1 MALEG
6 LKAGIFGAIGRLKGK
21 RKLDEA
27 EIKEL
32 SKSIRRALLEAD
44 FNVRQSK
51 EITARLE
58 ERMVEEEPLPG
69 VTLQTHAMN
78 IIYTEL
84 VRLLGPPKEIR
95 PHNQTILMVGLY
107 GQGKT
112 TTTAKLAEWW
122 RRRHGVKVA
131 VIEADVQRPG
141 AYAQLQ
147 QLLSDSPVE
156 VYGEPENKDAEE
168 IVRNG
173 LAKVGNAD
181 VVIVDTA
188 GRDRLDDEL
197 QAELERIHKV
207 ANATERFLVIDAQV
221 GQAAGPVAAGFHE
234 LVGVSGV
241 IVSKLDGTARG
252 GGALSAVATTGAP
265 IVFIGEGEKVADL
278 EKFESDRFISRLLGM
293 GDIRGLIDIAPD
305 ALDQEEA
312 MRLTERMMSGRFTL
326 NDMYKQ
332 MEMMSKIGT
341 IDKIVSHLP
350 TSFFGGLGT
359 MDRKQKEEMQGNLER
374 FRVIMDSMTEEE
386 KNEPHLLKSERIRRI
401 ARGSGVKEKNVR
413 ELIAQWNRSRKMMKG
428 IKGNRKLRRQ
438 MKGMM
443 GDMDDMDMPM

>member
-1 MALEG
+1 MC
-6 LKAGIFGAIGRLKGK
+6 IRD
-21 RKLDEA
+21 R
-27 EIKEL
+27 
-32 SKSIRRALLEAD
+32 SKSIRRSLLEAD

-181 VVIVDTA
+181 VARLALLLQPRHRLHA
-188 GRDRLDDEL
+188 GGDG
-197 QAELERIHKV
+197 IG
-207 ANATERFLVIDAQV
+207 
-221 GQAAGPVAAGFHE
+221 GQA
-234 LVGVSGV
+234 
-241 IVSKLDGTARG
+241 
-252 GGALSAVATTGAP
+252 
-265 IVFIGEGEKVADL
+265 
-278 EKFESDRFISRLLGM
+278 
-293 GDIRGLIDIAPD
+293 
-305 ALDQEEA
+305 
-312 MRLTERMMSGRFTL
+312 
-326 NDMYKQ
+326 
-332 MEMMSKIGT
+332 
-341 IDKIVSHLP
+341 
-350 TSFFGGLGT
+350 
-359 MDRKQKEEMQGNLER
+359 
-374 FRVIMDSMTEEE
+374 
-386 KNEPHLLKSERIRRI
+386 
-401 ARGSGVKEKNVR
+401 
-413 ELIAQWNRSRKMMKG
+413 
-428 IKGNRKLRRQ
+428 
-438 MKGMM
+438 
-443 GDMDDMDMPM
+443 